1 MAKDDMPAIG
11 TADQLEA
18 QGLLGAV
25 DTVGKWL
32 KAKPSPRKLYEEVQL
47 DENGQPIIGADGKP
61 VRVQVRNALI
71 DPKYGY
77 RTEESPPLTL
87 YEAGSNVVNNWHPL
101 EVARDAVKGLA
112 DAPQGLAFLDS
123 LKRGAFAAGMTPEQ
137 YRDTFFLSGG
147 SGWQSGLSP
156 LGYNPFAPT
165 FVDPVDANK
174 MDLETAAKRRQE
186 DLANYKM
193 ALALYGVYNPKTKEL
208 SFDWNGFARDLTQ
221 HPAEVGSL
229 FVGGGAGFSKAA
241 SGIAKLSG
249 LENGLSL
256 VQNLSRLKGTRLV
269 SPEAFSGTASAM
281 QAVRDFGTV
290 AGDVAKSAAAS
301 KLGTGLTKALDVT
314 GKALDLTGKGL
325 DPITPIVGKVAGQAI
340 ETGVNTAR
348 QISPYKVSIYSPE
361 FNREW
366 GAFLKAEE
374 QNLIDAGVPAEQI
387 KSIPTQ
393 RGIWEQFQAE
403 TGDKFDN
410 PFSKEANAAFDA
422 LEAQG
427 RGFKR
432 ENYAP
437 PYIGGV
443 IDQTVNRKGKGITP
457 AILAEGAIRTAAP
470 EGGGLTGVPARN
482 TKDAIGV
489 TRSTATNEP
498 PGILQQNKGI
508 GQSGLFSSNRE
519 AAARTSTTNQ
529 LGDYLSENLGGQGAN
544 PVTYQD
550 IAEDFIR
557 ADLEKRNAYQWSY
570 DKAAETEGG
579 GVYTDPDAFVT
590 KFQQEYDAALRK
602 QGLSAQDVA
611 KNPSLFPNSAASFD
625 NSIKNI
631 GGYGQTV
638 EPLTA
643 TIPGINTTYTYNPAI
658 PTWIDT
664 TSGKPALPD
673 LVRYLNQENAASIA
687 AGQAPP
693 RNMLNLQN
701 LEIERRRLNAVAQ
714 KAYQSGNMGDYK
726 AAMAQVDALDNT
738 AIDMAP
744 THNGPKINE
753 AINHLAEA
761 RKEFRNWRQNGIDAP
776 PTPANDIVRTAAQRT
791 FDLTQRDPATGRFV
805 FSGEPDAATYI
816 GDVFKDKFVGE
827 KGVTPSYQDP
837 NALIDVLTDPNRGLM
852 TDPTLVQDYIRTGYG
867 QQGAS
872 PQDLAA
878 FHSTYGNRNILN
890 PDEANLFERSMAAR
904 AATDPNAIPQR
915 EPFQLVRD
923 LDENMGVGQRIYE
936 RAKPLI
942 RGTFGFLAGN
952 TVDPTGTLGYLA
964 GTGALGSGPASRGA
978 ADLGLLRNELGGAP
992 KYSVDIPQAAV
1003 NAPLRASGV
1012 VAGYQDAQQTAQNE
1026 SEANA
1031 ILQDQ
1036 IMAEAKEMLGPPPTQ
1051 QQTQPQPQA
1060 HGGRAA
1066 YKAGGKVGGIEPL
1079 IQALMNKAKMAKK
1092 VSNKATEPLLNERD
1106 DAIASALAVAQK
1118 AI

>member
-1 MAKDDMPAIG
+1 MAKNDLPTIG
-11 TADQLEA
+11 TAEQLEA
-18 QGLLGAV
+18 QGLLGAGRM
-25 DTVGKWL
+25 VGEWL
-32 KAKPSPRKLYEEVQL
+32 KAKPSPRKLYEEVKL
-47 DENGQPIIGADGKP
+47 DENGQPVIGPDGNP
-61 VRVQVRNALI
+61 VKVQVRNALI

-87 YEAGSNVVNNWHPL
+87 YEAGSNVINNWHPL

-112 DAPQGLAFLDS
+112 DAPQGLVFLDS
-123 LKRGAFAAGMTPEQ
+123 IKRGAFAVGMTPEQ

-147 SGWQSGLSP
+147 SGWQSGLMP
-156 LGYNPFAPT
+156 MGFNPFAPT

-174 MDLETAAKRRQE
+174 MDLETAEKRRQE
-186 DLANYKM
+186 DLQNYKR

-229 FVGGGAGFSKAA
+229 FVGGGAGFTKAA
-241 SGIAKLSG
+241 SGVAKLSG

-256 VQNLSRLKGTRLV
+256 VQNLSRLKNTT
-269 SPEAFSGTASAM
+269 SAPFSGTSSAM

-290 AGDVAKSAAAS
+290 AGDVVKSAAAS
-301 KLGTGLTKALDVT
+301 KFGKGLTGALDVT
-314 GKALDLTGKGL
+314 GKALSLTGKGL
-325 DPITPIVGKVAGQAI
+325 DPVMPILGNVTGKAI

-348 QISPYKVSIYSPE
+348 QVSPYKVSIYSPE

-366 GAFLKAEE
+366 GAFQKAEE
-374 QNLIDAGVPAEQI
+374 QKLIDSGAPAEQI
-387 KSIPTQ
+387 ISIPTQ

-403 TGDKFDN
+403 TGDKFNN

-422 LEAQG
+422 LEEQG

-443 IDQTVNRKGKGITP
+443 IDQTINRKGKGITP

-482 TKDAIGV
+482 TKDAIGI

-498 PGILQQNKGI
+498 PGILQQNKGM

-761 RKEFRNWRQNGIDAP
+761 RSEFRNWRQNGIDAP

-837 NALIDVLTDPNRGLM
+837 NALVDVLTDPNRGLM
-852 TDPTLVQDYIRTGYG
+852 TDPTLVKDYIRTGYG

-878 FHSTYGNRNILN
+878 FHGTYGNRNLLS
-890 PDEANLFERSMAAR
+890 PDEANFFERNLAAQ
-904 AATDPNAIPQR
+904 AATNPNAIPQR
-915 EPFQLVRD
+915 EPFKLVRD
-923 LDENMGVGQRIYE
+923 LDANMGVGQRIYE

-952 TVDPTGTLGYLA
+952 TIDPTGTLGYLA

-992 KYSVDIPQAAV
+992 KYSVNIPQVAV

-1051 QQTQPQPQA
+1051 QQPQPQPQA

-1066 YKAGGKVGGIEPL
+1066 YRAGGKVGGIEPL